1 MNWNTRN
8 RITDS
13 DDSTLTEAGKANKEQ
28 QKKKEKVD
36 VSNETKDVKNVQ
48 EDMVNHPPHYKV
60 GGIETLDFIR
70 AKLNSDGY
78 VGYCVGNV
86 LKYLSRAGHK
96 DRQKVQEDLKK
107 AEQIL
112 WLWIGLLFDT
122 KQKNRFHIIVIL
134 K

>member
-107 AEQIL
+107 AEFYLKEAIL
-112 WLWIGLLFDT
+112 IGEKDDG
-122 KQKNRFHIIVIL
+122 
-134 K
+134 

>member
-70 AKLNSDGY
+70 AKLGTDGY

-107 AEQIL
+107 AEFYLKEAIL
-112 WLWIGLLFDT
+112 IGE
-122 KQKNRFHIIVIL
+122 KNE
-134 K
+134 

>member
-70 AKLNSDGY
+70 AKLGIDGY

-96 DRQKVQEDLKK
+96 DKKKVQEDLRK
-107 AEQIL
+107 AEFYLKEAIL
-112 WLWIGLLFDT
+112 IGE
-122 KQKNRFHIIVIL
+122 KNE
-134 K
+134 

>member
-70 AKLNSDGY
+70 AKLGIDGY

-96 DRQKVQEDLKK
+96 DKKKVQEDLKK
-107 AEQIL
+107 AEFYLKEAIL
-112 WLWIGLLFDT
+112 IGE
-122 KQKNRFHIIVIL
+122 KNE
-134 K
+134 

>member
-60 GGIETLDFIR
+60 GGIETLDFIW
-70 AKLNSDGY
+70 AKLGIDGY

-96 DRQKVQEDLKK
+96 DKKKVQEDLKK
-107 AEQIL
+107 AEFYLKEAIL
-112 WLWIGLLFDT
+112 IGE
-122 KQKNRFHIIVIL
+122 KNE
-134 K
+134 

>member
-1 MNWNTRN
+1 MSW
-8 RITDS
+8 
-13 DDSTLTEAGKANKEQ
+13 KKNKIE
-28 QKKKEKVD
+28 KEEVD
-36 VSNETKDVKNVQ
+36 ASNKPMDMEKDVQ

-107 AEQIL
+107 AEFYLKEAIL
-112 WLWIGLLFDT
+112 IGEKDDG
-122 KQKNRFHIIVIL
+122 
-134 K
+134 

>member
-70 AKLNSDGY
+70 AKLGVDGY

-96 DRQKVQEDLKK
+96 DKKKVQEDLKK
-107 AEQIL
+107 AEFYLKEAIL
-112 WLWIGLLFDT
+112 IGE
-122 KQKNRFHIIVIL
+122 KNE
-134 K
+134 